1 MLNSKK
7 TDLPRIFRSLASGR
21 DLKFPTL
28 DLIGLSLLVAAMAFF
43 LYRDPFSINHKILD
57 FLRLRFSIF
66 TKEPRLLFYASIH
79 IGAFI
84 AKAVALVLIMLL
96 LAVRRFHIEEN
107 IAVRTPEPGW
117 WRKLL
122 LPFVVVAVG
131 MRIYYIAD
139 PLMPNLP
146 IRMVFPEAMLVANA
160 VFILSAIFMAPV
172 AEEIIYRGYMFDV
185 LKRSF
190 GSAASVLL
198 TSVLFAAAH
207 LPQLNFEILDFG
219 IILMLG
225 LLFGVLREKTG
236 SVLVPIAFHGIYNII
251 SVVVGVANYFIS
263 GY

>member
-1 MLNSKK
+1 MLTSKK
-7 TDLPRIFRSLASGR
+7 TDLPKIFRSLTKGR
-21 DLKFPTL
+21 DPKFPIL
-28 DLIGLSLLVAAMAFF
+28 DLIGLSVLVAAMAFF
-43 LYRDPFSINHKILD
+43 LYRDPFSINHKITD

-84 AKAVALVLIMLL
+84 AKAVALVLIVIL

-107 IAVRTPEPGW
+107 IAVRTPESDW

-122 LPFVVVAVG
+122 LPFVIVAVG
-131 MRIYYIAD
+131 TRIYYAAD
-139 PLMPNLP
+139 PLVPNLP
-146 IRMVFPEAMLVANA
+146 IRMVFPEAMLIANA

-190 GSAASVLL
+190 GAAASVLL
-198 TSVLFAAAH
+198 TSALFAAAH
-207 LPQLNFEILDFG
+207 LPQMNFDALDFG

-225 LLFGVLREKTG
+225 LFFGILREKTG

-251 SVVVGVANYFIS
+251 SVAVGVANFFLS